1 MGERGAGP
9 DEAAVRT
16 LQYILDE
23 TGEPVPCPDLFKW
36 AAFLGDIARRT
47 VAKTVLAD
55 GTRVSTIFL
64 GTDHQFGDGPPLL
77 FETMIF
83 HGDPGTGDECWRYP
97 TRAEALEGHAAAVAG
112 YEEQVAARKAA
123 QS

>member
-1 MGERGAGP
+1 M
-9 DEAAVRT
+9 RT

-23 TGEPVPCPDLFKW
+23 AGEPVPCPDLLKW
-36 AAFLGDIARRT
+36 SAFLRDIGHRM
-47 VAKTVLAD
+47 VAKTDLPD
-55 GTRVSTIFL
+55 GAMVSTVFL

-83 HGDPGTGDECWRYP
+83 HGDPGTGDECWRYA

-112 YEEQVAARKAA
+112 YEEQLAAKKAA